1 MQTKQQKETKSVWK
15 TTWSVFLIERRPR
28 GGHTRGEK
36 TQGIRPPILNFC
48 CLSALLFGAEECSL

>member
-1 MQTKQQKETKSVWK
+1 MQTKRQKETKSVWK

-48 CLSALLFGAEECSL
+48 SLSVLFGAEECSL